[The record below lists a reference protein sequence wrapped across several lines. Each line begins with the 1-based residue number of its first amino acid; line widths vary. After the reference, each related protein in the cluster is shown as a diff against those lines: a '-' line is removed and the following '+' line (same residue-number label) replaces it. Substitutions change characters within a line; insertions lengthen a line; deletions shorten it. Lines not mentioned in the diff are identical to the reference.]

1 MTTHMIRRARPEEAT
16 ALSVLAETSKRHWG
30 YDDAFIAAT
39 IEEIAV
45 TEEQIRRNDCFIAE
59 IDETVIGFYL
69 LAQTSLE
76 RLFISPEFFG
86 QGVGRALMAH
96 LQTQAR
102 ERGLTR
108 IEIISDP
115 NAADFYRRTGAIEA
129 GLSNSQ
135 FVSGRQLPV
144 FVLEIS
150 AG

>member
-30 YDDAFIAAT
+30 YDDAFIA
-39 IEEIAV
+39 
-45 TEEQIRRNDCFIAE
+45 E
-59 IDETVIGFYL
+59 IDETAIGFYL

-86 QGVGRALMAH
+86 HGVGRALMAH

-102 ERGLTR
+102 EQGLTR